1 MSSMAGSLTHDVI
14 QGPPAT
20 PTDRG
25 WGGGGNGGNDGRGAD
40 RRASFTGLFVL
51 IAASAMVFAALT
63 SAFVVRRGLSDDW
76 ASMHKPPIL
85 WVNTVLL
92 LLSSLVLDRSRV
104 ALKAGDRSK
113 FNVWWTAGTALGILF
128 LLGQAIAWR
137 ELKDAGVFIA
147 TNPSSSFFYLL
158 TAAHAFHLLGGVTA
172 LVYVDVQ
179 ALRLRLG
186 PAKRTAIDVTAIFWH
201 FLDGLWLYLMV
212 LFYVWG

>member
-1 MSSMAGSLTHDVI
+1 MGMAGSLTHDVI
-14 QGPPAT
+14 QGPPPP

-25 WGGGGNGGNDGRGAD
+25 WGGDGGNDGRGAD

-51 IAASAMVFAALT
+51 LAASTMVFAALT

-76 ASMHKPPIL
+76 ASMAKPHIL
-85 WVNTVLL
+85 WVNTAVLL
-92 LLSSLVLDRSRV
+92 ASSVALDLSRR
-104 ALKAGDRSK
+104 ALKARNRSR
-113 FNVWWTAGTALGILF
+113 FNLWWTLGTALGVLF
-128 LLGQAIAWR
+128 LVGQAYAWR
-137 ELKDAGVFIA
+137 ELKGAGVFIA
-147 TNPSSSFFYLL
+147 TNPSSSFFYVL
-158 TAAHAFHLLGGVTA
+158 TASHAFHLLGGVMA

-201 FLDGLWLYLMV
+201 FLDGIWLYLMI